1 MTKLANILQE
11 KKMLQRDLQRAII
24 EKFGIKLGDDR
35 ISKLVNGKLKNY
47 HIKTAKIIADTLGC
61 TVDDI
66 IEEQN

>member
-1 MTKLANILQE
+1 MTKLANILIE

-35 ISKLVNGKLKNY
+35 ISRLVNGKMKNY

-66 IEEQN
+66 IE

>member
-1 MTKLANILQE
+1 MTKLANILIE

-35 ISKLVNGKLKNY
+35 ISRLVNGKMKNY

-66 IEEQN
+66 IEE